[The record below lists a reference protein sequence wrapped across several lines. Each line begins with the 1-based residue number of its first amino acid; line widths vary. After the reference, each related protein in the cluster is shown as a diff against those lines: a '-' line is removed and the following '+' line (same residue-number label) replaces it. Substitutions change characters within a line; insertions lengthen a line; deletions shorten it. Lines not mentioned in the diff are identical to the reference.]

1 MAEPDYEIRGQTH
14 WERHP
19 GGAEPNLKVDRYHLI
34 DLNGP
39 GGHELSI
46 CGRIIDPTCS
56 LPLDRWETLGVS
68 RCDATWAEPNCLDLA
83 GEGPVKQAESEKRKP
98 VDW

>member
-19 GGAEPNLKVDRYHLI
+19 GGGEPNLKVDRYHLI

-56 LPLDRWETLGVS
+56 LPLDRWETSEFRAVTRRGQSPTVW
-68 RCDATWAEPNCLDLA
+68 TWRAR
-83 GEGPVKQAESEKRKP
+83 GQ
-98 VDW
+98 